1 MFNNFD
7 TLNTIQ
13 VPSDNINIHF
23 QSGIGESVI
32 RDLLKF
38 GNTFV
43 KNSKNYLSTGYCKTR
58 ESNKFDDDI
67 NYEANLL
74 IYYGTTK
81 IKYNYNEMEEDIY
94 IIYKQDENIVG
105 TADYV
110 SKYETLTLS
119 GNSLE
124 LLQNFMESSREYKI
138 QINKNDRITI
148 KILRK
153 SMWITNCSIPPRKI
167 ETIFPHFDIN
177 ILFDNIQDFY
187 NTEEDYIENGIP
199 YKLNILFHGISGSGK
214 TSIIYAIASKFN
226 LDICFLPLAKDLN
239 DDNFIQ
245 AISNIPNNYILVIED
260 IDSLFVNRDSKSQL
274 SFSTFLNVLDGVL
287 KKNKLITFLTTNHKE
302 ILDKALFRA
311 GRINFEYEFTYISDT
326 QIISMFNHF
335 FKNQDEAL
343 QKILEINKYNRINC
357 STIHNWCFTH
367 RKKTKLNKYID
378 ELKKFVG
385 EEQDNY
391 SYMNMYN

>member
-124 LLQNFMESSREYKI
+124 LLQNF
-138 QINKNDRITI
+138 
-148 KILRK
+148 
-153 SMWITNCSIPPRKI
+153 
-167 ETIFPHFDIN
+167 
-177 ILFDNIQDFY
+177 
-187 NTEEDYIENGIP
+187 
-199 YKLNILFHGISGSGK
+199 
-214 TSIIYAIASKFN
+214 
-226 LDICFLPLAKDLN
+226 
-239 DDNFIQ
+239 
-245 AISNIPNNYILVIED
+245 
-260 IDSLFVNRDSKSQL
+260 
-274 SFSTFLNVLDGVL
+274 
-287 KKNKLITFLTTNHKE
+287 
-302 ILDKALFRA
+302 
-311 GRINFEYEFTYISDT
+311 
-326 QIISMFNHF
+326 
-335 FKNQDEAL
+335 
-343 QKILEINKYNRINC
+343 
-357 STIHNWCFTH
+357 
-367 RKKTKLNKYID
+367 
-378 ELKKFVG
+378 
-385 EEQDNY
+385 
-391 SYMNMYN
+391 